1 MNNTQ
6 EENEPKKKSKIQR
19 LVDFALS
26 DKLNQHKEI
35 IIGKVSKKQ
44 AETFKQ
50 QLGIDLENVERCI
63 DTSAIR
69 HIIKH
74 HGSEKTEK
82 SRGQIAINLDDFDL
96 ITTVLEKADEVS
108 YQGKNRLN
116 QDVFLYK
123 KKIENVHIV
132 MEAVRISKKRG
143 NKISISTM
151 YKIKGS
157 RSK

>member
-1 MNNTQ
+1 LQSSSNEYNTKGV
-6 EENEPKKKSKIQR
+6 P
-19 LVDFALS
+19 
-26 DKLNQHKEI
+26 
-35 IIGKVSKKQ
+35 
-44 AETFKQ
+44 
-50 QLGIDLENVERCI
+50 
-63 DTSAIR
+63 
-69 HIIKH
+69 
-74 HGSEKTEK
+74 SEKTEK